1 MLSITSG
8 SDRQSGPTRSRR
20 PGAPLA
26 VSLTVNAVVIAAFF
40 SAVTAGVDF
49 SELWRPDRSAA
60 VRPERIGFVQL
71 PTPVAPPQVGRDGG
85 DGRPKSATPSRR
97 RAPQPA
103 APTSVPSGLP
113 PAGDP
118 QPADAGGSGEVVGAG
133 GATEGIRP
141 SYSDPRL
148 WTRPGAVATAPRTA
162 KERIDS
168 VIADRLTPVRDSIA
182 AAQAYAAGQRAP
194 GDWTMKGPGGK
205 WGMDQSNIH
214 LGKVKIPNAVLAL
227 LSGNLQK
234 NLRGN
239 PTEMLND
246 RRLAA
251 VRADLLQ
258 HADREMNEDQFK
270 QAVKEIRQRKDRE
283 RAERRKT
290 RAQPQPPI
298 AEASGEVPRGSGSA
312 PQR

>member
-8 SDRQSGPTRSRR
+8 SDQRSGPTRSRR
-20 PGAPLA
+20 PGVPLA

-40 SAVTAGVDF
+40 RAVTGGVDW
-49 SELWRPDRSAA
+49 SALWHPGRSAE

-71 PTPVAPPQVGRDGG
+71 PTPAPPTVGRDGG

-97 RAPQPA
+97 ATPQPA
-103 APTSVPSGLP
+103 APTEVPTGIP
-113 PAGDP
+113 PVGDP
-118 QPADAGGSGEVVGAG
+118 TPADARGSGEIVGSG

-141 SYSDPRL
+141 SYTDPRL

-168 VIADRLTPVRDSIA
+168 VIADQFTPVRDSIL
-182 AAQAYAAGQRAP
+182 AAQALAAGQRAP

-239 PTEMLND
+239 PTEMMND
-246 RRLAA
+246 RRLAE
-251 VRADLLQ
+251 VRADLLR
-258 HADREMNEDQFK
+258 HADREMSEDAFRK
-270 QAVKEIRQRKDRE
+270 AVKEVRARKDRE
-283 RAERRKT
+283 RAERRKA
-290 RAQPQPPI
+290 RDQQPPI
-298 AEASGEVPRGSGSA
+298 AEASGETRPGSGTA